1 METQRV
7 NAGGGTVYAGFLRR
21 FAAFL
26 IDSLLILVV
35 LGILLL
41 LILWAEVGKPTSY
54 SSVEHTVEHPADP
67 ISWLVYS
74 LIIVPS
80 VVAVEAVI
88 LQMVWIVWVVSILIN
103 LIICSIV
110 ISWLYFALMESSRR
124 EATFGKMA
132 LGIIVNDRKGQRVSF
147 GRATGRHFAKLI
159 SGVILVIGFIM
170 AGFTAKK
177 QTLHDMIAECVVVK
191 KR

>member
-26 IDSLLILVV
+26 IDLLPILVV

-41 LILWAEVGKPTSY
+41 LILWAEVGKPTLD
-54 SSVEHTVEHPADP
+54 VEHPAEVPDDS
-67 ISWLVYS
+67 ISSWLVHS
-74 LIIVPS
+74 LIIAPS
-80 VVAVEAVI
+80 VAAVEALI
-88 LQMVWIVWVVSILIN
+88 WLVSILIN
-103 LIICSIV
+103 LVICSIV
-110 ISWLYFALMESSRR
+110 ISWLYFALMERSTRQ
-124 EATFGKMA
+124 ATLGKMA
-132 LGIIVNDRKGQRVSF
+132 LGIVVSDMNGQRISF
-147 GRATGRHFAKLI
+147 ARATGRHFAKII

-177 QTLHDMIAECVVVK
+177 QALHDMIAGCVVIK

>member
-1 METQRV
+1 METQLV

-26 IDSLLILVV
+26 IDSLPILVV

-41 LILWAEVGKPTSY
+41 LIFWAEVGKPTLP
-54 SSVEHTVEHPADP
+54 VEHPAEGPND
-67 ISWLVYS
+67 ISSWLVHS
-74 LIIVPS
+74 FLIVPS
-80 VVAVEAVI
+80 VAVLEALIWMVI
-88 LQMVWIVWVVSILIN
+88 ILFI
-103 LIICSIV
+103 LVICSIV
-110 ISWLYFALMESSRR
+110 ISWLYFALMESSTRQ
-124 EATFGKMA
+124 ATLGKMA
-132 LGIIVNDRKGQRVSF
+132 LGIIVSDMNGQRISF
-147 GRATGRHFAKLI
+147 ARATGRHFTKII

-177 QTLHDMIAECVVVK
+177 QALHDMIAGCVVVK